1 MLHQFEAVSNQGRSL
16 TFLLFDTTSP
26 FIVEDVD
33 GLDPVKATISSSNY
47 AGMDGAQFH
56 GARRE
61 IRNIKLRLG
70 LRTGMGTTLVKDLRK
85 QLYGIFMPKSDVK
98 LIFTMLFSNPVEIRG
113 RVESFETVLFSKDP
127 QVDINIMCF
136 DPDFVDPSP
145 IVVPWGSTNNDL
157 QEIDYNYEGTTE
169 TGAIFRLKI
178 DRSVNELKIGLRPAN
193 GEPSSLTFVNPLVN
207 GDILE
212 ISTVPGD
219 KYARLTRNGVTTSV
233 LYGVSPDS
241 DWVYFSPGVNYLQVY
256 ATGASFP
263 YEFEYTTKYGGL

>member
-16 TFLLFDTTSP
+16 AFLLFDTTSP

-47 AGMDGAQFH
+47 TGMDGAQFH

-61 IRNIKLRLG
+61 TRNIKLRLG
-70 LRTGMGTTLVKDLRK
+70 LKTGGTFVKDLRK
-85 QLYGIFMPKSDVK
+85 QLYGVFMPKSEVK
-98 LIFTMLFSNPVEIRG
+98 LIFTMAFGNPVEIRG

-127 QVDINIMCF
+127 QVDISIICF

-145 IVVPWGSTNNDL
+145 IVVPLDSTNDDL
-157 QEIDYNYEGTTE
+157 QEIDYDYQGTTE

-178 DRSVNELKIGLRPAN
+178 DRSINEIKIGLRPEN
-193 GEPSSLTFVNPLVN
+193 GETSSLTFVNPLVN